1 MLGSGPAGRKGMR
14 IAGGKTNNGHGHER
28 KDDMIGF
35 ELTPEQK
42 TLQERARRFAE
53 EVILPVAAQHDREGA
68 FPLDVMEKAHQQGF
82 FTPLVP
88 KKYGGQ
94 GLGVLDNCIIAE
106 ELAAGC
112 MGIYVSIFVS
122 TLALYPIIRFGTEE
136 QKERFLKPFCSKFSI
151 ASYCL
156 SEMTV
161 GSDPAS
167 MRTTAVLEG
176 DHYLLNGTKMWITN
190 GGYADF
196 YLVFA
201 TTDPQKRH
209 KGIISLIVPSK
220 LEGVV
225 PGEPIDKMGQ
235 RASNTTSVVFKNVR
249 VPKENLLGGEG
260 EGFKKAM
267 AALDITRPM
276 IAIGSVGIARSA
288 LELATQYAK
297 KRVQFGV
304 PIAQHQ
310 AVQFMLADM
319 AKDIEA
325 ARLLVWKAA
334 WLADQGVRNS
344 KEAAM
349 AKAFGADVAMRVT
362 TDAVQI
368 YGGVGYTKW
377 HPVEKLMRDAKVIQ
391 IYEGTAQIM
400 RLVIAR
406 QLLQETEGT
415 LY

>member
-1 MLGSGPAGRKGMR
+1 
-14 IAGGKTNNGHGHER
+14 
-28 KDDMIGF
+28 MIGF
-35 ELTPEQK
+35 DLTPEQK
-42 TLQERARRFAE
+42 SLQEKAWRFSK
-53 EVILPVAAQHDREGA
+53 EVILPVAAKHDRDGT
-68 FPLDVMEKAHQQGF
+68 FPLDIMKKAHQEGF

-94 GLGVLDNCIIAE
+94 GLGLLDTCIISE

-122 TLALYPIIRFGTEE
+122 TLALYPIIKFGTED

-156 SEMTV
+156 SEVTG

-167 MRTTAVLEG
+167 MRTTAVLDG
-176 DHYLLNGTKMWITN
+176 NHYVLNGAKMWVTN

-196 YLVFA
+196 YVVFA
-201 TTDPQKRH
+201 TTDPAKKHQ
-209 KGIISLIVPSK
+209 GIVSLIVPSH
-220 LEGVV
+220 LEGLSH
-225 PGEPIDKMGQ
+225 GEPIDKMGQ
-235 RASNTTSVVFKNVR
+235 RASNTTSLTFKNVR
-249 VPKENLLGGEG
+249 VPKGNLLGGGG

-267 AALDITRPM
+267 AALDITRPVV
-276 IAIGSVGIARSA
+276 AIGGVGLARTA

-297 KRVQFGV
+297 RRIQFGV

-334 WLADQGVRNS
+334 WLADQGIRDS
-344 KEAAM
+344 KEAAI
-349 AKAFGADVAMRVT
+349 AKAFAADVAMQVT
-362 TDAVQI
+362 TNAVQI
-368 YGGVGYTKW
+368 YGGMGYTKW

-400 RLVIAR
+400 RLIIAR
-406 QLLQETEGT
+406 RLLEETERT
-415 LY
+415 L

>member
-1 MLGSGPAGRKGMR
+1 
-14 IAGGKTNNGHGHER
+14 
-28 KDDMIGF
+28 MIGF
-35 ELTPEQK
+35 DLTPKQK
-42 TLQERARRFAE
+42 ALQERARRFSK
-53 EVILPVAAQHDREGA
+53 EVILPVAAKHDRDGT
-68 FPLDVMEKAHQQGF
+68 FPLDVMEGAHQEGF
-82 FTPLVP
+82 LTPLIP
-88 KKYGGQ
+88 KKYGGG
-94 GLGVLDNCIIAE
+94 GLGMLDTCIFSE

-136 QKERFLKPFCSKFSI
+136 QKERYLNPFCSKFSL

-156 SEMTV
+156 SELTV

-167 MRTTAVLEG
+167 METTATLDG
-176 DHYLLNGTKMWITN
+176 DHYILNGTKMWITN

-201 TTDPQKRH
+201 TTDREKKH
-209 KGIISLIVPSK
+209 KGIITIIVPSN
-220 LEGVV
+220 LEGIRH
-225 PGEPIDKMGQ
+225 GAPIDKMGQ
-235 RASNTTSVVFKNVR
+235 RASNTAAITFTNVR
-249 VPKENLLGGEG
+249 VPKENLLAGEG

-276 IAIGSVGIARSA
+276 IAVGAVGIARTA
-288 LELATQYAK
+288 LELAIQYAS

-304 PIAQHQ
+304 PIVSHQ

-334 WLADQGVRNS
+334 WLADHGIRNS

-349 AKAFGADVAMRVT
+349 AKAFAADVAMEVT
-362 TDAVQI
+362 TNAVQI
-368 YGGVGYTKW
+368 YGGMGYTKW

-400 RLVIAR
+400 RLIIAR
-406 QLLQETEGT
+406 QLLQTMEIT
-415 LY
+415 LNQSPPS

>member
-1 MLGSGPAGRKGMR
+1 
-14 IAGGKTNNGHGHER
+14 
-28 KDDMIGF
+28 MIGF
-35 ELTPEQK
+35 DLSPKQK
-42 TLQERARRFAE
+42 NLQEKAWRFSK
-53 EVILPVAAQHDREGA
+53 EVILPVAAKHDRDGT
-68 FPLDVMEKAHQQGF
+68 FPLDIMEKAHQEGF

-94 GLGVLDNCIIAE
+94 GLGLLDTCIISE

-122 TLALYPIIRFGTEE
+122 TLALYPIIKFGTED

-156 SEMTV
+156 SEVTG

-167 MRTTAVLEG
+167 MRTTAVLDG
-176 DHYLLNGTKMWITN
+176 DHYLLNGAKMWVTN

-196 YLVFA
+196 YVVFA
-201 TTDPQKRH
+201 TTDPSKKH
-209 KGIISLIVPSK
+209 KGIISLIVPSH
-220 LEGVV
+220 LEGLSH
-225 PGEPIDKMGQ
+225 GEPIDKMGQ
-235 RASNTTSVVFKNVR
+235 RASNTTSLTFKNVR
-249 VPKENLLGGEG
+249 VPKENLLGGGG

-267 AALDITRPM
+267 AALDITRPVV
-276 IAIGSVGIARSA
+276 AIGSVGLARTA

-297 KRVQFGV
+297 KRIQFGV

-334 WLADQGVRNS
+334 WLADQGIRNS
-344 KEAAM
+344 KEAAI
-349 AKAFGADVAMRVT
+349 AKAFAADMAMHVT

-368 YGGVGYTKW
+368 YGGMGYTKW

-400 RLVIAR
+400 RLIIAR
-406 QLLQETEGT
+406 RLLEETERI
-415 LY
+415 L

>member
-1 MLGSGPAGRKGMR
+1 
-14 IAGGKTNNGHGHER
+14 
-28 KDDMIGF
+28 MIGF
-35 ELTPEQK
+35 DLTPEQK
-42 TLQERARRFAE
+42 NLQEKAWRFSK
-53 EVILPVAAQHDREGA
+53 EVILPVAAKHDQDGT
-68 FPLDVMEKAHQQGF
+68 FPLDIMEKAHQEGF

-94 GLGVLDNCIIAE
+94 GLGLLDTCIISE

-122 TLALYPIIRFGTEE
+122 TLALYPIIKFGTED
-136 QKERFLKPFCSKFSI
+136 QRERYLKPFCSKFSI

-156 SEMTV
+156 SEVTG

-167 MRTTAVLEG
+167 MRTTAVLDG
-176 DHYLLNGTKMWITN
+176 DHYLLNGAKMWVTN

-196 YLVFA
+196 YVVFA
-201 TTDPQKRH
+201 TTDPAKKH
-209 KGIISLIVPSK
+209 KGIISLIVPSH
-220 LEGVV
+220 LEGLSH
-225 PGEPIDKMGQ
+225 GEPIDKMGQ
-235 RASNTTSVVFKNVR
+235 RASNTTSLTFKNVR
-249 VPKENLLGGEG
+249 VPKENLLGGGG

-267 AALDITRPM
+267 AALDITRPVV
-276 IAIGSVGIARSA
+276 AIGSVGLARTA

-297 KRVQFGV
+297 KRIQFGV

-334 WLADQGVRNS
+334 WLADQGIRNS
-344 KEAAM
+344 KEAAI
-349 AKAFGADVAMRVT
+349 AKAFAADMAMHVT

-368 YGGVGYTKW
+368 YGGMGYTKW

-400 RLVIAR
+400 RLIIAR
-406 QLLQETEGT
+406 RLLEETEKT
-415 LY
+415 F

>member
-1 MLGSGPAGRKGMR
+1 
-14 IAGGKTNNGHGHER
+14 
-28 KDDMIGF
+28 MIGF
-35 ELTPEQK
+35 DSTPEQK
-42 TLQERARRFAE
+42 SLQEKARRFSK
-53 EVILPVAAQHDREGA
+53 EVIIPVASKHDRDGT
-68 FPLDVMEKAHQQGF
+68 FPLDIMEKAHQEGF

-94 GLGVLDNCIIAE
+94 GLGLLDTCIISE

-122 TLALYPIIRFGTEE
+122 TLALYPIIKFGTED

-156 SEMTV
+156 SEVTG

-176 DHYLLNGTKMWITN
+176 DHYLLNGAKMWVTN

-196 YLVFA
+196 YVVFA
-201 TTDPQKRH
+201 TTDPAKKH
-209 KGIISLIVPSK
+209 KGIISLIVPSH
-220 LEGVV
+220 LEGLSH
-225 PGEPIDKMGQ
+225 GEPIDKMGQ
-235 RASNTTSVVFKNVR
+235 RASNTTSLTFENVK
-249 VPKENLLGGEG
+249 VPKENLLGGGG

-267 AALDITRPM
+267 AALDITRPVV
-276 IAIGSVGIARSA
+276 AIGSVGLARTA

-297 KRVQFGV
+297 RRIQFGV

-334 WLADQGVRNS
+334 WLADQGIRNS
-344 KEAAM
+344 KEAAI
-349 AKAFGADVAMRVT
+349 AKAFAADMAMRVT

-368 YGGVGYTKW
+368 YGGMGYTKW

-400 RLVIAR
+400 RLIIAR
-406 QLLQETEGT
+406 RLLEETEKS
-415 LY
+415 L

>member
-1 MLGSGPAGRKGMR
+1 
-14 IAGGKTNNGHGHER
+14 
-28 KDDMIGF
+28 MIGF
-35 ELTPEQK
+35 DLTPEQK
-42 TLQERARRFAE
+42 SLQEKAWRFSK
-53 EVILPVAAQHDREGA
+53 EVIMPVAAKHDRDGT
-68 FPLDVMEKAHQQGF
+68 FPLDIMEKAHREGF

-94 GLGVLDNCIIAE
+94 GLGLLDTCILSE

-122 TLALYPIIRFGTEE
+122 SLALYPIIKFGTED

-156 SEMTV
+156 SEVTG

-167 MRTTAVLEG
+167 MRTTAVRDGE
-176 DHYLLNGTKMWITN
+176 HYLLNGAKMWVTN

-196 YLVFA
+196 YVVFA
-201 TTDPQKRH
+201 TTDPVKKH
-209 KGIISLIVPSK
+209 KGIVSLIVPSH
-220 LEGVV
+220 LEGLSH
-225 PGEPIDKMGQ
+225 GEPIDKMGQ
-235 RASNTTSVVFKNVR
+235 RASNTTSLTFENVR
-249 VPKENLLGGEG
+249 VPKENLLGGGG

-267 AALDITRPM
+267 AALDITRPVV
-276 IAIGSVGIARSA
+276 AIGGVGLARTA

-297 KRVQFGV
+297 RRIQFGV

-334 WLADQGVRNS
+334 WLADQGIRNS
-344 KEAAM
+344 KEAAI
-349 AKAFGADVAMRVT
+349 AKAFAADVAMQVT
-362 TDAVQI
+362 TNAVQI
-368 YGGVGYTKW
+368 YGGMGYTKW

-400 RLVIAR
+400 RLIIAR
-406 QLLQETEGT
+406 RLLEETEKT
-415 LY
+415 L

>member
-1 MLGSGPAGRKGMR
+1 
-14 IAGGKTNNGHGHER
+14 
-28 KDDMIGF
+28 MIGF
-35 ELTPEQK
+35 DLTPEQK
-42 TLQERARRFAE
+42 VLQEKARRFAK
-53 EVILPVAAQHDREGA
+53 EVILPVAAKHDRDGT
-68 FPLDVMEKAHQQGF
+68 FPLNVMKKAHQEGF

-122 TLALYPIIRFGTEE
+122 TLVLYPITIFGTEE
-136 QKERFLKPFCSKFSI
+136 QKERFLRPFCSKFSI

-156 SEMTV
+156 SEVTV

-167 MRTTAVLEG
+167 MRTTAILDG
-176 DHYLLNGTKMWITN
+176 DHYLLNGAKMWITN

-201 TTDPQKRH
+201 TTDTKKRH
-209 KGIISLIVPSK
+209 RGIISLIVPSN
-220 LEGVV
+220 LEGVSH
-225 PGEPIDKMGQ
+225 GEPIDKMGQ
-235 RASNTTSVVFKNVR
+235 RASNTTPVIFKNVR
-249 VPKENLLGGEG
+249 VPKENLLAGEG

-276 IAIGSVGIARSA
+276 IAVGSVGIARTA

-297 KRVQFGV
+297 KRIQFGV

-310 AVQFMLADM
+310 AVQYMLADM

-334 WLADQGVRNS
+334 WLADQGIRNS
-344 KEAAM
+344 KEAAI
-349 AKAFGADVAMRVT
+349 AKAFAADMAMQVT
-362 TDAVQI
+362 TNAVQI
-368 YGGVGYTKW
+368 YGGMGYTKW

-400 RLVIAR
+400 RLIIAR
-406 QLLQETEGT
+406 QLLQETEKA
-415 LY
+415 LF